1 MEVRGRGNRNEEV
14 VVGVHRSL
22 WEGAVSHLQSRGGTF
37 AVESVGEEHAS
48 EGDYQMG
55 GLSVRPKPV
64 LWEVVSAVNECGCS
78 YRSAVMGH

>member
-1 MEVRGRGNRNEEV
+1 MEARGRGSRNEVV

-37 AVESVGEEHAS
+37 AVESVAEKHAS

-55 GLSVRPKPV
+55 GGG
-64 LWEVVSAVNECGCS
+64 AVG
-78 YRSAVMGH
+78 AVAPPLRKR